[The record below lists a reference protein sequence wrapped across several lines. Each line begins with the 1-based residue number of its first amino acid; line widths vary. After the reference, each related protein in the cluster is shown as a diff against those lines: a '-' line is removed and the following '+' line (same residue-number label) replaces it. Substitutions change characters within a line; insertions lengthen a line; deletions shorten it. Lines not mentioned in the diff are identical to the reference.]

1 MPLSR
6 ECYNGFRIT
15 RVMTIGGSIKLILI
29 IINVDNF
36 MVLNMRQINF
46 FLVRYA
52 SLVKSLLPEI
62 ALIRCVPTRDEN

>member
-36 MVLNMRQINF
+36 MVLNMRQTNF
-46 FLVRYA
+46 FSSICFLSQATPTGDRLD
-52 SLVKSLLPEI
+52 SLCSNK
-62 ALIRCVPTRDEN
+62 R

>member
-6 ECYNGFRIT
+6 ECYNRFGIT

-29 IINVDNF
+29 VINADNF
-36 MVLNMRQINF
+36 TVLNMRQTNF
-46 FLVRYA
+46 SLVRYA
-52 SLVKSLLPEI
+52 SLVKPLLPEI